1 MSTVCLDPLVASSIA
16 SKDTNRLLG
25 SIAKALAI
33 NSPFVNVLDGGVLPA
48 GVSDTVRSVVQE
60 QALPGDSLT
69 VPSFVTSATLCAPID
84 SQEGVATTEYSY
96 SLGTKRGLGPKICV
110 KDSYAAFKGSYTMA
124 EDSLKKL
131 ITDYFN
137 ADVRAVLYARS
148 GVKYVAADASAYNF
162 TDSLTGGES
171 AIDTAFAN
179 IPEADIGV
187 LTFKTLHNIARYN
200 REVLLGEMFEDET
213 AGMHYKFIGSSDIIE
228 QFRNETSVKDVL
240 VALTTGSFRFGEQSL
255 RAYSWES
262 ATPYRGITMG
272 VDQRPLRASAV
283 VAGVPTL
290 VEPFIGVATT
300 KGTARRV
307 NPAWVS
313 APFEIGFL
321 IGKGSF
327 ERLVPERYTGEA
339 SFRFSPQLA
348 MGELQWHYQIDND
361 CNLYGDFGFHKY
373 EITRAYRPMRP
384 ANVIPILYRR
394 CPYDTG
400 VTACPTTGS
409 LL

>member
-1 MSTVCLDPLVASSIA
+1 MAGDCFGPNAASSIA

-25 SIAKALAI
+25 SIAKALAA
-33 NSPFVNVLDGGVLPA
+33 NSPFVNILSGGVLPS

-69 VPSFVTSATLCAPID
+69 VPSFVTTASLCAPIN

-131 ITDYFN
+131 MTDYFN

-148 GVKYVAADASAYNF
+148 GSKFVAGNSGVYNF
-162 TDSLTGGES
+162 SQLFTGGES
-171 AIDTAFAN
+171 QIDVAFAN
-179 IPEADIGV
+179 IPEANIGT
-187 LTFKTLHNIARYN
+187 LSFKALHTVARYN

-228 QFRNETSVKDVL
+228 QFRNETAVKDVL
-240 VALTTGSFRFGEQSL
+240 VALTTGSYRFGEQSL

-262 ATPYRGITMG
+262 ATPYRGIVFG

-290 VEPFIGVATT
+290 VEPFVGVATT

-307 NPAWVS
+307 NPAWVA

-321 IGKGSF
+321 VGASSF

-339 SFRFSPQLA
+339 SFKFSPQLA

-373 EITRAYRPMRP
+373 EITRAYRPVRP

-394 CPYDTG
+394 CPYDLG
-400 VTACPTTGS
+400 ITACPTTGS

>member
-1 MSTVCLDPLVASSIA
+1 MSDCFGPLVASSIA

-33 NSPFVNVLDGGVLPA
+33 NSPFVNILEGGVLPA

-69 VPSFVTSATLCAPID
+69 VPSFVATATLCAPIN

-131 ITDYFN
+131 VTDYFN
-137 ADVRAVLYARS
+137 ADIRAVLYARS
-148 GVKYVAADASAYNF
+148 GSKFVAGNSGVYSF
-162 TDSLTGGES
+162 SQCFTGGES
-171 AIDTAFAN
+171 QIDVAFAN
-179 IPEADIGV
+179 IPEADIGH
-187 LTFKTLHNIARYN
+187 LSFKALHTLARYN

-213 AGMHYKFIGSSDIIE
+213 AGMHYKWIGSSDIIE
-228 QFRNETSVKDVL
+228 SFRQEVGVKEVL
-240 VALTTGSFRFGEQSL
+240 VALTTGGFKFGEQSL

-262 ATPYRGITMG
+262 ATPYRGIALG

-283 VAGVPTL
+283 VDGVPTL

-307 NPAWVS
+307 NPAWVA
-313 APFEIGFL
+313 APFEVGFL
-321 IGKGSF
+321 VGVNSF
-327 ERLVPERYTGEA
+327 ERLVPERYTGEG
-339 SFRFSPQLA
+339 SFKFSPQLA

-373 EITRAYRPMRP
+373 EITRAYRPVRP
-384 ANVIPILYRR
+384 ANVIPVLYRR
-394 CPYDTG
+394 CPYDLGITQ
-400 VTACPTTGS
+400 CPTTGS